1 MTVEELVRHAR
12 DLSEEIKGTE
22 GDLRYDLHQQLHRAL
37 ENIRALGGHVPA
49 YLRDLDLELVDEE
62 VEDVFDNMPV

>member
-1 MTVEELVRHAR
+1 MTVEELLRQA
-12 DLSEEIKGTE
+12 LGISEEIKSTE
-22 GDLRYDLHQQLHRAL
+22 GDLRYELHQKLHRAL
-37 ENIRALGGHVPA
+37 ENIRFQGGHVPA